1 MVKGLVVGHSVFAV
15 KHDNYF
21 TSTSVK
27 QFVYHD
33 AHSQQIAEQKDALC
47 VVHLKIVLKIDRKS
61 FL

>member
-27 QFVYHD
+27 QFIYHD
-33 AHSQQIAEQKDALC
+33 VDSQQTSEQNELRLC
-47 VVHLKIVLKIDRKS
+47 VVHLKIVLNID
-61 FL
+61 